1 MDSKNLR
8 WFQEVCRLGSI
19 TKAASNLFITPQGLS
34 KGIKNLEAELG
45 VKLLERTPNGVLLTP
60 YGESLSY
67 HADILLSDY
76 HDLMSEID
84 KLKQQERG
92 LLRVCSAYGV
102 FRILGVDFVLNFE
115 KENPDTNLDY
125 AEFPDEYVEKEVQ
138 EGNYEIGF
146 AIGPVKVPELEVISL
161 FSSPVSLLV
170 YEGHPLAQKSSVKFS
185 DLKEEALILES
196 RAFKIH
202 SLVKISCHEAGFEP
216 NIIFCTSGFS
226 LCHKLTA
233 QKRGISVIVDRISDD
248 MSSQHLKRI
257 PIEDSFSWEVKMICK
272 DRAKN
277 DRHVRKW
284 KMYTEKYMS
293 QIRGDV
299 HRLEM

>member
-1 MDSKNLR
+1 MDSKNLS

-19 TKAASNLFITPQGLS
+19 TKAAATLFITPQGLS

-76 HDLMSEID
+76 HDLMMEID

-125 AEFPDEYVEKEVQ
+125 AEFPDEYVEKEVL
-138 EGNYEIGF
+138 EGNFDVGF
-146 AIGPVKVPELEVISL
+146 AIGPIKEAELEVTHL
-161 FSSPVSLLV
+161 FSSTVSLLV
-170 YEGHPLAQKSSVKFS
+170 YADHPLAQKSTVRFS
-185 DLKEEALILES
+185 DLKGEPLILES
-196 RAFKIH
+196 RMFKIH
-202 SLVKISCHEAGFEP
+202 SLVKKSCLEAGFEP

-248 MSSQHLKRI
+248 MISPYLKRI
-257 PIEDSFSWEVKMICK
+257 PIEDSFRWEVKMICK
-272 DRAKN
+272 DRSKD

-284 KMYTEKYMS
+284 KAYTQKH
-293 QIRGDV
+293 IRQGK
-299 HRLEM
+299 HS